1 MVGVILTKDGDNVT
15 ELQELNEQK
24 KEYLKSYK
32 HLCDKLKSLEEQLQ
46 SLREVEQSA
55 KIQQLTDMP
64 KSHKQTDL
72 SDIMVQIE
80 VLFTKIVQKRAE
92 CMKRKL
98 EIESC
103 IADIQYG
110 IEADILR
117 KRYIEFKTWEQ
128 ICVEIEYSWMQTH
141 RLHSKALNN
150 LKLPDNIT

>member
-80 VLFTKIVQKRAE
+80 VLFTKIVLKRAE

-98 EIESC
+98 EIESR
-103 IADIQYG
+103 IADMPDG

-117 KRYIEFKTWEQ
+117 KRYLELKTWEQ
-128 ICVEIEYSWMQTH
+128 ICVDLDYSWRQTH
-141 RLHSKALNN
+141 RLHSKALSDF
-150 LKLPDNIT
+150 KMA

>member
-1 MVGVILTKDGDNVT
+1 VVGVILTKDGDNVT

-80 VLFTKIVQKRAE
+80 VLFTKIVLKRAE

-98 EIESC
+98 EIESR
-103 IADIQYG
+103 IADMPDG

-117 KRYIEFKTWEQ
+117 KRYLELKTWEQ
-128 ICVEIEYSWMQTH
+128 ICVDLDYSWRQTH
-141 RLHSKALNN
+141 RLHSKALSDF
-150 LKLPDNIT
+150 KMA